1 MDLILWR
8 HAEAEVLR
16 EGFDD
21 LARSLTPKGER
32 QAARMATWLD
42 GHLPEGTRILCSPAR
57 RAEQTVLALGRRYKL
72 REELAPNA
80 QADEVLRLIR
90 WDPRLGPQGKGP
102 VLLVGHQPWLGQV
115 AAAVLHM
122 PEASCPV
129 RKAAVWWLRTR
140 VRDEQAQTV
149 VMTVACPD
157 LLSRSWD
164 EPA

>member
-16 EGFDD
+16 EGSDD

-80 QADEVLRLIR
+80 QLDEVLRLIR
-90 WDPRLGPQGKGP
+90 WDLPEGMSAVRWNRELDEAQAR
-102 VLLVGHQPWLGQV
+102 V
-115 AAAVLHM
+115 AAL
-122 PEASCPV
+122 
-129 RKAAVWWLRTR
+129 LRSLKD
-140 VRDEQAQTV
+140 DEQIFTISVLEAQ
-149 VMTVACPD
+149 A
-157 LLSRSWD
+157 LLDTPKKARGGKW
-164 EPA
+164 AKGQRKR